1 MKNRSVLVLWYAVA
15 LQGLWGVALLVSS
28 NALRPTP
35 LGPVTYAMPHRLA
48 GAIYVATS
56 ALAAMALRRSWSPAR
71 DMLALM
77 PQQALLI
84 LSAVGSAQAILAGH
98 YADGVPRPHLFILI
112 DQSPAVLMAAWHSWS
127 VYLHASRA

>member
-1 MKNRSVLVLWYAVA
+1 MLILWYAVI
-15 LQGLWGVALLVSS
+15 LQALWGAALLVSDH
-28 NALRPTP
+28 ALRPTP

-48 GAIYVATS
+48 GLIFLATS
-56 ALAAMALRRSWSPAR
+56 VLAAVALRRAWPPAR

-77 PQQALLI
+77 PQQALLV
-84 LSAVGSAQAILAGH
+84 LSAVGSAHAILVGH

-112 DQSPAVLMAAWHSWS
+112 DQSPAVLMAGWHSWS